1 MTSGLSSNLKTK
13 VMKFES
19 NQQNNASFW
28 ITYRD
33 EQIQE
38 EINVRFLGLETDKHM
53 SGKTHTE
60 FMLPTQNRAC
70 YVIGCLKR
78 YSTMGTLK
86 IVYHVYFHSEM
97 MCGII
102 FWGNSLDTI
111 KVFLQQKRIVRTIL
125 WISPRSTWKQ
135 HFKSLGILTKPS
147 QYILTLTEF
156 LVNNLAYFSRN
167 GEIHNKFT
175 RNMKLLHVP
184 EVNLSAF
191 QKGVY
196 YMCIKVFNS
205 LPNWTADLVQN

>member
-1 MTSGLSSNLKTK
+1 
-13 VMKFES
+13 
-19 NQQNNASFW
+19 
-28 ITYRD
+28 
-33 EQIQE
+33 
-38 EINVRFLGLETDKHM
+38 M

-86 IVYHVYFHSEM
+86 IVHHVYFHSEM

-156 LVNNLAYFSRN
+156 LVNNLAYFSLSS
-167 GEIHNKFT
+167 EIHNKFT
-175 RNMKLLHVP
+175 RNMKCLHVP
-184 EVNLSAF
+184 QVNLS
-191 QKGVY
+191 
-196 YMCIKVFNS
+196 
-205 LPNWTADLVQN
+205 L